1 MTDPAS
7 LLPLAAL
14 LPLGAAAAL
23 LMLSH
28 WLPPRSADLAATVVS
43 LLLALFCGWLA
54 WRGLDQPLIHW
65 FAGWTPASAGRPD
78 VRLGISFVADAPS
91 AAVSALYALLFAAS
105 FVFSWGYF
113 DKVHAHFQ
121 VLMLLFLAAMI
132 GFCMTRDLFNLFV
145 WFELMSI
152 AAFALTAYPLRESS
166 LEGALNFIVTN
177 TLASFSMLMGIG
189 ILYARTGTLD
199 FALMAQALVGHGG
212 ALAAGGF
219 CLLAFALLTK
229 AAIVPFHFWLS
240 DAHAVAPSPV
250 SVIFSGAM
258 VSAGCFGL
266 FKIVIGIFPLDR
278 AVIAFVHDGLPWF
291 GIVTAIL
298 GGLTAWAQRHLKRLL
313 AFSTIA
319 HLGIV
324 LVGVATLTPE
334 GEAGMLLYIG
344 GHGLIKGA
352 LFMIAGILLAR
363 FNSCDEIALYGRGRA
378 LWPAGLAMGVGALLL
393 ANAPVGL
400 LYRAGDVIDNALGWR
415 AESIAAVLS
424 SALTGGALLRAAAR
438 IFLGCSGAPGP
449 ERSAPTEREREKSDR
464 PLWLMLL
471 PCCLLLVLALL
482 PANLLEPFLRR
493 AARNLLTASNMH
505 PAVMNGAPPDALT
518 PSAFLTP
525 GLAVALALL
534 SILRLRPVG
543 RFARFAAR
551 LETLPFRVLH
561 ILHSGLVTDYV
572 MWMALGLSAI
582 AMVFYLR

>member
-1 MTDPAS
+1 MAPAATF
-7 LLPLAAL
+7 LPLAVL

-28 WLPPRSADLAATVVS
+28 WLPPRSADMAATIVS
-43 LLLALFCGWLA
+43 LLLAVLCGWLA
-54 WRGLDQPLIHW
+54 WRGLDQPIVHW
-65 FAGWTPASAGRPD
+65 FAGWNPASAGRPD
-78 VRLGISFVADAPS
+78 VRLGISFAADAPS
-91 AAVSALYALLFAAS
+91 AAVSAFYALLFAAS

-113 DKVHAHFQ
+113 DKVHAHFH

-132 GFCMTRDLFNLFV
+132 GFCLTRDLFNLFV

-177 TLASFSMLMGIG
+177 TIASFSMLMGIG

-199 FALMAQALVGHGG
+199 FALMAHAIAGHDG

-219 CLLAFALLTK
+219 CLLAVALMTK

-278 AVIAFVHDGLPWF
+278 AVVAFVHDGLPWF

-324 LVGVATLTPE
+324 LIGVATLTPA

-344 GHGLIKGA
+344 GHGLIKAA

-363 FNSCDEIALYGRGRA
+363 FNSCDEITLYGRGRS
-378 LWPAGLAMGVGALLL
+378 LWPAGLAMAVGALLL

-400 LYRAGDVIDNALGWR
+400 LYRAGDVIDHAIGWR
-415 AESIAAVLS
+415 TASVAAVLS

-449 ERSAPTEREREKSDR
+449 ERNAPTEREREKSDR

-471 PCCLLLVLALL
+471 PCCLLLALALL
-482 PANLLEPFLRR
+482 PADLLEPFLRR
-493 AARNLLTASNMH
+493 AARTLLASSNMDAAATAALRQTL
-505 PAVMNGAPPDALT
+505 PA
-518 PSAFLTP
+518 SAFLAP
-525 GLAVALALL
+525 GLAVGLAFL
-534 SILRLRPVG
+534 SLMRRRPVS
-543 RFARFAAR
+543 RIARAAAR
-551 LETLPFRVLH
+551 LEMLPFRGLD
-561 ILHSGLVTDYV
+561 ILHSGFVTDYV
-572 MWMALGLSAI
+572 VWMALGLGAI
-582 AMVFYLR
+582 AMVFSLT